1 MLPTRYTTKNW
12 IKMTEL
18 KRCCVRCEC
27 TDILERLLVTR
38 PTSSDEK
45 KSLEKKIKIKEEE
58 YLKCL
63 KKKSF
68 T

>member
-1 MLPTRYTTKNW
+1 
-12 IKMTEL
+12 MTEL
-18 KRCCVRCEC
+18 KRCCDRCEC
-27 TDILERLLVTR
+27 TYILERLLVTR

-58 YLKCL
+58 YLECL